1 MKRSFVVF
9 VCAFDLINERQY
21 IYTFENRCV
30 ENSMLGLG
38 NDTTKIIVHT
48 KGTMDDITPEM
59 KRLLDFIDGKEP
71 ESDLAREL
79 DEEVQYE

>member
-1 MKRSFVVF
+1 
-9 VCAFDLINERQY
+9 
-21 IYTFENRCV
+21 
-30 ENSMLGLG
+30 MLGLG

-71 ESDLAREL
+71 ENDLAREL
-79 DEEVQYE
+79 DEEVGLYDFADELLGKI